1 MSVPSCRSIR
11 LPDFDYTRPG
21 AYFITICT
29 ADRACWFGDVV
40 DGEMRVNAWGEIVQ
54 RTWDN
59 LPNHFR
65 QVALDQFI
73 VMPNHVHGIIMLNDE
88 RRCGVGAKQGSS
100 ASPAS
105 VPPAIPV
112 TNQGKAGES
121 LALPL
126 HGTVA
131 GSLCAVVQ
139 NFKSVTTRKI
149 NKIRH
154 TPAHPLWQR
163 NYYEHVIRNDRD
175 LAAIRDY
182 IAGNPARWLDD
193 DNHPERVIAQSRNSQ
208 NPLGF

>member
-1 MSVPSCRSIR
+1 M
-11 LPDFDYTRPG
+11 
-21 AYFITICT
+21 
-29 ADRACWFGDVV
+29 
-40 DGEMRVNAWGEIVQ
+40 
-54 RTWDN
+54 
-59 LPNHFR
+59 
-65 QVALDQFI
+65 
-73 VMPNHVHGIIMLNDE
+73 
-88 RRCGVGAKQGSS
+88 QGSS
-100 ASPAS
+100 ASPA
-105 VPPAIPV
+105 VLPAIPV

-121 LALPL
+121 HALPL

-149 NKIRH
+149 NKIRR

-163 NYYEHVIRNDRD
+163 NDYEHVIRNDRD